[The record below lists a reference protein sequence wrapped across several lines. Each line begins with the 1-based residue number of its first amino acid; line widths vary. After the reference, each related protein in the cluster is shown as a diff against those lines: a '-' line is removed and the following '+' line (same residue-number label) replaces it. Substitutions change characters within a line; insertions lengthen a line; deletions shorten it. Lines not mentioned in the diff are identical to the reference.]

1 MFLQMYENIL
11 PAVDAIFSVGY
22 TDAVGL
28 NYINYSLVI
37 INYISKLIIFIG
49 LNRMHLGICT

>member
-1 MFLQMYENIL
+1 MKISYLQLTPFLVLVIH
-11 PAVDAIFSVGY
+11 P
-22 TDAVGL
+22 DAVGL